1 MPNVKRM
8 VLASD
13 DQSAPR
19 AIGPVYTDASI
30 DKIRDEI
37 AADRGGPRWLYPSL
51 SGDTPVKFMNIWSR
65 MTETGV
71 NGTPSLATAAKGKEM
86 LAATVNRLITIATEF
101 RDMPVAPRVDH
112 RQVPDSPA

>member
-1 MPNVKRM
+1 MGDIRYLHLRPDLVQM
-8 VLASD
+8 
-13 DQSAPR
+13 
-19 AIGPVYTDASI
+19 
-30 DKIRDEI
+30 DKICDEI

-112 RQVPDSPA
+112 RLVPDFPA